1 SGFRAAPC
9 AMRPAR
15 PVSSNGPPFRVQTWA
30 GPFGVPPLFCVR
42 RTGGEHRRM
51 TGSAFWQYWYFH
63 LPNFALAVLAYTLL
77 GRFALSFFLPPDST
91 NYIWRWF
98 CRLTDWVLVG
108 VRAIT
113 PRYVMFL
120 FLPLI
125 GA

>member
-1 SGFRAAPC
+1 
-9 AMRPAR
+9 
-15 PVSSNGPPFRVQTWA
+15 
-30 GPFGVPPLFCVR
+30 
-42 RTGGEHRRM
+42 M

-125 GA
+125 GACWLMALRFAFLLTMASNGWLPPVAEATP